1 MDKIAE
7 TKRTIRL
14 REWSEMYRAYRE
26 SGKTVSVWCKEQ
38 KLSPKTFYYR
48 LRKIRES
55 VLECSEKHEIV
66 PLSPSPITMPMQSAS
81 CIKISGN
88 GIAVE
93 LPEHISAEI
102 ITAILQGLK
111 SC

>member
-7 TKRTIRL
+7 TKRAMRL
-14 REWSEMYRAYRE
+14 REWTEMYRAYQA
-26 SGKTVSVWCKEQ
+26 SGKTVSEWCEEQ
-38 KLSPKTFYYR
+38 GLSPKTFYYR
-48 LRKIRES
+48 LRKVREAA
-55 VLECSEKHEIV
+55 LEDGEKHEIV
-66 PLSPSPITMPMQSAS
+66 PLSPTPSALSMNNIS

-93 LPEHISAEI
+93 LPENTSAETI
-102 ITAILQGLK
+102 IAILQGLK

>member
-7 TKRTIRL
+7 TKRAIRL
-14 REWSEMYRAYRE
+14 REWSEMYRVYQS
-26 SGKTVSVWCKEQ
+26 SGKTVSAWCTEQ
-38 KLSPKTFYYR
+38 ELSVKTFYYR

-55 VLECSEKHEIV
+55 ALETTEKHEIV
-66 PLSPSPITMPMQSAS
+66 PMQSTS

-93 LPEHISAEI
+93 LPENISAET
-102 ITAILQGLK
+102 ITTILQGLK